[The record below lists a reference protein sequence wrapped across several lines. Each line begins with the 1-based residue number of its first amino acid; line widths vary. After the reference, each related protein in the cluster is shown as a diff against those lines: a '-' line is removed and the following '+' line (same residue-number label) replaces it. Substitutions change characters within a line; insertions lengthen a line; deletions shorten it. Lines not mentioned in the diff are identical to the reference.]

1 MPVIFVEFTWAESS
15 QSNENVK
22 FKQKKKIVKEK
33 MENQE
38 SGTKTTT
45 HTTKMLIF
53 KILNQHEQWCKCVL
67 SITTEEC
74 EDFKTIQIK
83 RVGTVLRYCV

>member
-1 MPVIFVEFTWAESS
+1 
-15 QSNENVK
+15 
-22 FKQKKKIVKEK
+22 

-83 RVGTVLRYCV
+83 RVGTVLRYCVWGNVLHVVGLNTSLRL

>member
-1 MPVIFVEFTWAESS
+1 
-15 QSNENVK
+15 
-22 FKQKKKIVKEK
+22 

-67 SITTEEC
+67 SITTEDC
-74 EDFKTIQIK
+74 GKDF
-83 RVGTVLRYCV
+83 